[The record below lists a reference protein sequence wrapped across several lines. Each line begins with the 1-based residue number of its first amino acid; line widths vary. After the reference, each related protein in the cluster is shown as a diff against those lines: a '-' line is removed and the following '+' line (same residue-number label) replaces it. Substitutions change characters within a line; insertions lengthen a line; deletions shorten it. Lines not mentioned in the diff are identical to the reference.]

1 MSQADARNERRVQ
14 PGRRSIMA
22 AAVSG
27 AVAGWLFRPTAAS
40 PAVQQVQGPQSAR
53 VTNRLMPQRPPFPP
67 FIDAYATYDGGT
79 TCDPTDKPGPRELR
93 DIIFDTYGD
102 RAWSIAHPCSSSV
115 NEHKEGR
122 ALDIA
127 FNASVAASR
136 QEANDLLYWLLRTD
150 GYGNRH
156 AFARR
161 FGIMYIIWNRKM
173 WRSYRPDE
181 GWLPYNG
188 TPNPHTDHIHFS
200 FSWDGALRRTTWW
213 TVMTELSE
221 EDFVAG
227 IPAQLVRVSGR
238 DAVYAVTLQGAV
250 HVKNP
255 THLRFLQSQ
264 GWVTTDVQSITATEL
279 AQLLERET

>member
-1 MSQADARNERRVQ
+1 LQPARRT
-14 PGRRSIMA
+14 IMA

-27 AVAGWLFRPTAAS
+27 ALAGSWFRPAAAAS
-40 PAVQQVQGPQSAR
+40 PPAAQVQGPPSSLVIGR
-53 VTNRLMPQRPPFPP
+53 IVPQRPSYPP
-67 FIDAYATYDGGT
+67 YIEAYAPYDGGT
-79 TCDPTDKPGPRELR
+79 TCDVTDKRGPIDLR
-93 DIIFDTYGD
+93 NLIFDTYGS

-127 FNASVAASR
+127 FNAAMDGSR
-136 QEANDLLYWLLRTD
+136 QAANDFLYWLLRAD
-150 GYGNRH
+150 EYGNRH

-181 GWLPYNG
+181 GWLPYTG
-188 TPNPHTDHIHFS
+188 TSNPHTDHIHFS
-200 FSWDGALRRTTWW
+200 FSWDGALRRTSWW
-213 TVMTELSE
+213 TVITELSE

-227 IPAQLVRVSGR
+227 IPAQLVRMSGN
-238 DAVYAVTLQGAV
+238 DAIYAVTLQGAV

-255 THLRFLQSQ
+255 VHLRFLQAQ
-264 GWVTTDVQSITATEL
+264 GWVTTDVQSITAAEL
-279 AQLLERET
+279 AGLLEREV